1 MLLCRRLDV
10 LSPVVLFT
18 LCVFIGY
25 VAPVPAFLA
34 GIDPVSTTW
43 TNVYGDFERSLAR
56 ALWVTVLG
64 VIGFYLG
71 YGGVRDLLP
80 ATRLSDAADYFRP
93 WRRKKLQS
101 VSFIYTVGGLGL
113 FAVGVAIIG
122 GPQTLMVGLSDR
134 VSLFAGLNYL
144 VSAINLLLV
153 VSLVWW
159 VRALCE
165 ERLPRP
171 AFWLYTTCALALA
184 AFQGSKAVLFV
195 FTLTMLIVYHT
206 LRRRVPLARLAL
218 LGLLFPLFMAVYA
231 IFVREYVVWGEIRSI
246 EAGDSWPLF
255 LWLLATTEFAGNFVQ
270 LQALTLVIDRVPD
283 VLDFQGGR
291 TLLAML
297 SLPVPSAVYPDK
309 YLTAPGVFTLAIDAD
324 RWLVG
329 GTTLPPGLIGEM
341 YMNFGAAGVVFG
353 LTMVGGAFGWMRRLM
368 KERGR
373 DPVIVT
379 LHALV
384 VAMMAHYIRGDLVSP
399 TVLLLIF
406 GLPTLVML
414 RLGLGRRRR
423 PDTNRNERVIGR
435 AVAEPA
441 P

>member
-1 MLLCRRLDV
+1 MLLSRRLDV
-10 LSPVVLFT
+10 LSPVLLFT
-18 LCVFIGY
+18 VCVFIGY
-25 VAPVPAFLA
+25 VVPMPAFLA

-71 YGGVRDLLP
+71 YGVVRDLLP
-80 ATRLSDAADYFRP
+80 ATRLSDAADHSRP
-93 WRRKKLQS
+93 WRKKNLQS
-101 VSFIYTVGGLGL
+101 VSFVYTVGGLGL
-113 FAVGVAIIG
+113 FAAGVAIIG
-122 GPQTLMVGLSDR
+122 GPQRLTIGLSDR

-144 VSAINLLLV
+144 FSAINLLLV

-171 AFWLYTTCALALA
+171 AFWLYTACALALA

-195 FTLTMLIVYHT
+195 FTLTMVIVYHT

-218 LGLLFPLFMAVYA
+218 LGLLFPLFIAVYA

-246 EAGDSWPLF
+246 DAGESWPIF

-283 VLDFQGGR
+283 VLDFQTGR
-291 TLLAML
+291 TLLALL
-297 SLPVPSAVYPDK
+297 SLPVPSGLYPDK

-341 YMNFGAAGVVFG
+341 YMNFGVAGVLVG
-353 LTMVGGAFGWMRRLM
+353 LTMFGAALGWVRRLM

-379 LHALV
+379 QYALI
-384 VAMMAHYIRGDLVSP
+384 VAMMAHYVRGDLVSP

-406 GLPTLVML
+406 ALPTLVML
-414 RLGLGRRRR
+414 RVGLARRRR
-423 PDTNRNERVIGR
+423 TDPDRDARVVDR